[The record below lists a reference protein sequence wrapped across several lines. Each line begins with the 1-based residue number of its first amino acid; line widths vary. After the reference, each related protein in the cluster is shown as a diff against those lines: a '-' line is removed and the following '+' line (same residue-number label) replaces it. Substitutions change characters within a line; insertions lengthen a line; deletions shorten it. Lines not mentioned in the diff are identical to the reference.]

1 MLYNNSN
8 TSACIEIARSVH
20 SREQNFETRR
30 HCKSV
35 LPCAP
40 LLAVMTLLTRKVHSG
55 GVALGGS
62 LRTMRRNSGIVFD
75 MLAMCPDFS
84 SDPVLDALGWKCV
97 PHMHIQGI
105 TKRWRWDMTM
115 KIVPFSQTNY
125 SRIVLIDAD
134 LIVVDWWLFSSLF
147 YIDIPEGNIAS
158 TRDCSVAYMQ
168 GRPGK
173 EDEIQAGL
181 IVLRP
186 STAAYTRLLAAHK
199 NKTIVSADGGGQGF
213 SSVFWKDKITWIPSC
228 FNVVQSSH
236 CMGLT
241 ERGIVPYTREELKAA
256 SVRDTHSANDH
267 ANALLKAGALAA
279 IHFHFSPKP
288 WALKMDCRSLKAEL
302 GNKTLWCGQKW
313 IAGETALPTL
323 VAAWENAFRRGLAEA
338 NLTTTREPPHRHM
351 QT

>member
-1 MLYNNSN
+1 MLGNNSN

-20 SREQNFETRR
+20 SRKQNFEDGK

-40 LLAVMTLLTRKVHSG
+40 VLAVMTLLTRKVHSG

-62 LRTMRRNSGIVFD
+62 LRMMRRNSGIAFD

-84 SDPVLDALGWKCV
+84 SDPVLDAIGWKCV
-97 PHMHIQGI
+97 PHVHIQGI

-115 KIVPFSQTNY
+115 KTFPFTQTNY

-134 LIVVDWWLFSSLF
+134 FIVVDWWLFSSLF
-147 YIDIPEGNIAS
+147 YIDIPEGNIATS
-158 TRDCSVAYMQ
+158 RDCPVAYMES
-168 GRPGK
+168 RPGK

-186 STAAYTRLLAAHK
+186 STAVYTRLLAAHK
-199 NKTIVSADGGGQGF
+199 NKTIVSVDGGGQGF

-228 FNVVQSSH
+228 FNVAQSSH
-236 CMGLT
+236 CIGLT
-241 ERGIVPYTREELKAA
+241 ELGIVPYTRDELEAA
-256 SVRDTHSANDH
+256 AVWDTNSAANDH
-267 ANALLKAGALAA
+267 VNALLKAGAIAG

-288 WALKMDCRSLKAEL
+288 WALKMECRSLPAEI
-302 GNKTLWCGQKW
+302 GNKTKWCGQKW
-313 IAGETALPTL
+313 IAGKTALPTL
-323 VAAWENAFRRGLAEA
+323 VAAWENAFRRGLAYA
-338 NLTTTREPPHRHM
+338 NLTA
-351 QT
+351 